1 METRAEV
8 PGQARDAAVGDRL
21 TLAAVMHRLPDDQG
35 QRPS

>member
-21 TLAAVMHRLPDDQG
+21 TLAAAMEKGLGRTDG
-35 QRPS
+35 